1 MKDVSHSV
9 TNSSRNPPLPRDL
22 EDKDGK
28 SHHYE
33 LVSAGVVEEGLQ
45 IVATILKGHHPNR
58 TLGARKER
66 ERE

>member
-28 SHHYE
+28 SHRYE
-33 LVSAGVVEEGLQ
+33 LVSAGVIEEGLP
-45 IVATILKGHHPNR
+45 IVAEIQRDTILAG
-58 TLGARKER
+58 L
-66 ERE
+66 